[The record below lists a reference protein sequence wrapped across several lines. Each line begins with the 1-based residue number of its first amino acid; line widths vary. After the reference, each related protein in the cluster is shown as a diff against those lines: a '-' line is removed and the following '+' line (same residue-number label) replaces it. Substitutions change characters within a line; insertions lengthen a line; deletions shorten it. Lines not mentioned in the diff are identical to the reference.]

1 MDKKE
6 LYAEYEKLLLGKK
19 RNLPSSFWDQ
29 NPTISYQNALTII
42 QYAVEKLLKW
52 TPSDVANA
60 LTLKTMHMMKL
71 HTLLKYLNVPDVY
84 ESGFDARYIAH
95 ILYPREISYSHA
107 QATLEIYQRIISDK
121 ACAYPKRFFH
131 DESGVQ
137 RAKIC
142 LSFVLRN
149 KLFFSSIEDM
159 YSRFA
164 SSEGQKIMAEYHLL
178 TAATLFET
186 LIDYLHQSLSEAQ
199 RDDYLYNYYKFQ
211 IMYRQQKRIKEIN
224 N

>member
-71 HTLLKYLNVPDVY
+71 HTLLKYLNVPVWDTFVEEGRVFEQQDASVSY
-84 ESGFDARYIAH
+84 DHMHRLNVFFTTNLESKELKSAFHLCFAINFSF
-95 ILYPREISYSHA
+95 PPS
-107 QATLEIYQRIISDK
+107 RICIRDLPHLK
-121 ACAYPKRFFH
+121 GK
-131 DESGVQ
+131 
-137 RAKIC
+137 
-142 LSFVLRN
+142 
-149 KLFFSSIEDM
+149 KLWQNIIF
-159 YSRFA
+159 
-164 SSEGQKIMAEYHLL
+164 
-178 TAATLFET
+178 
-186 LIDYLHQSLSEAQ
+186 
-199 RDDYLYNYYKFQ
+199 
-211 IMYRQQKRIKEIN
+211 
-224 N
+224 